1 MCEGDEEHKNNAL
14 SNTGSIWMG
23 PVMRI
28 GIAVFDIETNIE
40 IDIRGEGGGERNRKK
55 DMLSR

>member
-1 MCEGDEEHKNNAL
+1 
-14 SNTGSIWMG
+14 MG

-55 DMLSR
+55 RYAE